1 MPEKAATTALLLGAS
16 GLVGRALLPILAENF
31 AQTVAITRKPLGNLP
46 TNVQVLTLDFDMP
59 WQLPACN
66 VAFCALGTTIK
77 VAGSEAKFHQVDFD
91 YVLKAANAAKAAGAT
106 QFGVVSAMGANSQ
119 SGVFY
124 NRTKG
129 QMEEAL
135 QALHFSKLLII
146 RPSFLDGDRE
156 SLGQIPRPA
165 ERFALMIAKSLA
177 PLIPKKYRS
186 VPAQAVAQCLVHSL
200 KTQTEPIAII
210 ESGAIQNFNR

>member
-1 MPEKAATTALLLGAS
+1 MPEKAAATALLLGAS

-46 TNVQVLTLDFDMP
+46 ANVRVLTLDFDVP
-59 WQLPACN
+59 WRLPACD

-77 VAGSEAKFHQVDFD
+77 VAGSEAKFYQVDFD
-91 YVLKAANAAKAAGAT
+91 YVLKAANAAKAAGVT
-106 QFGVVSAMGANSQ
+106 KFGVVSAMGANSQ

-129 QMEEAL
+129 KMEEAL
-135 QALHFSKLLII
+135 QAVQFSQLLII

-156 SLGQIPRPA
+156 SLGQIARPA

-186 VPAQAVAQCLVHSL
+186 VPAHAVAACLVHSL
-200 KTQTEPIAII
+200 KTQTEPVTMI
-210 ESGAIQNFNR
+210 ESGAIQRFNR